1 MSSYQVGCVLLYI
14 YGIFDQSLCLG
25 SFEVASPQLLYLARV
40 HMVICVSQNGAV
52 LMIRNIEQVEL
63 AKAPRVPDHLQ
74 SEVPRRGPASCLGVV
89 LERSRLLCL
98 QRYEKELFSESA
110 YLDYY
115 RRCHGRL
122 TREQLA
128 VFAGVFS
135 QFCYMI

>member
-1 MSSYQVGCVLLYI
+1 MYSFLSQHSE
-14 YGIFDQSLCLG
+14 SLTLCT
-25 SFEVASPQLLYLARV
+25 
-40 HMVICVSQNGAV
+40 
-52 LMIRNIEQVEL
+52 IEQVEL
-63 AKAPRVPDHLQ
+63 AKVSRVPDHLRN
-74 SEVPRRGPASCLGVV
+74 EVPQRGPDSCLGVV

-115 RRCHGRL
+115 RRCHERL

-135 QFCYMI
+135 KAVIYCMLTHDKSLL